1 MKKTLRL
8 LAAAIMLL
16 SLIGCQK
23 KAQSDY
29 EYIKSKGK
37 MLVGITLFAPMN
49 YQDTDGNLIGFDT
62 EFAKAAAARLG
73 IEADFVEINWDLKET
88 ELTSKN
94 IDCVWNGMTIT
105 ETLKKNLSIT
115 NPYLQNR
122 QILITK
128 ADKAEEYAKN
138 TDGISISAEQGSA
151 GETIATTLGFFAK
164 SKFTPVDS
172 QTKALLEVKS
182 GIADAAV
189 VDYVISFGSI
199 GEGTDFADLV
209 MADAILGEPELYG
222 IAFRKGSDMTEKINK
237 IISEMIADGSLKTI
251 AEKYKLD
258 GLLLD

>member
-1 MKKTLRL
+1 M
-8 LAAAIMLL
+8 
-16 SLIGCQK
+16 
-23 KAQSDY
+23 
-29 EYIKSKGK
+29 
-37 MLVGITLFAPMN
+37 
-49 YQDTDGNLIGFDT
+49 
-62 EFAKAAAARLG
+62 
-73 IEADFVEINWDLKET
+73 
-88 ELTSKN
+88 
-94 IDCVWNGMTIT
+94 
-105 ETLKKNLSIT
+105 
-115 NPYLQNR
+115 QNR

-138 TDGISISAEQGSA
+138 ADGISISAEQGSA

-199 GEGTDFADLV
+199 GEGTDFSDLV

-237 IISEMIADGSLKTI
+237 IISEMISDGSLKTI